1 MIFYFD
7 TSALVKRYVEETG
20 SREVNALFEGENAI
34 LGSAIITRVEM
45 AAALQ
50 KAVRL
55 NNAPEALLAETWQ
68 DFLDDWNTF
77 TRIQVSDALVERA
90 SRISFDYKL
99 RGYDSLHLAAAR
111 LWQEKLNL
119 PVTLATFDRDLWL
132 AGREAG
138 LSVWPEG
145 LVA

>member
-1 MIFYFD
+1 MIIYFD
-7 TSALVKRYVEETG
+7 TSTLVKRYVEETG

-68 DFLDDWNTF
+68 DFLDDWSTF

-90 SRISFDYKL
+90 SQISFDYKL

-138 LSVWPEG
+138 LSVWPER